1 MQVFISWSK
10 ETSLRFAQVLRE
22 WLPDVI
28 QQVHPWVSKLDI
40 EKGQQWAAELGEKL
54 DGLTE
59 GLICVTAENQREP
72 WLNFEAG
79 ALAKSLGRGRVRP
92 ILLGIDPTEVTGPLS
107 QFQSTLATDRDD
119 MFRLVTSLNRGCT
132 NPLDARRLEDSFD
145 RVWKDYLDKVKKVE
159 TDALAAPQASES
171 RSAEDMTREVLEL
184 VRDVWRLGVANYS
197 PRSTRPSRR
206 RRPDPSP
213 DVYINGMAFDRSAFH
228 HEFGHGLVLKMLP
241 DLPAAAGAAYVLVDF
256 NDHGL
261 HVVLFDDLVLQ
272 HGFLFGEPEP
282 VAK

>member
-10 ETSLRFAQVLRE
+10 ETSLRFAQVLRD

-28 QQVHPWVSKLDI
+28 QQVHPWVSKDI

-107 QFQSTLATDRDD
+107 QFQSTLAADHDD
-119 MFRLVTSLNRGCT
+119 MLRLVTSLNIGCT
-132 NPLDARRLEDSFD
+132 NPLDARRLENSFD
-145 RVWKDYLDKVKKVE
+145 RVWKAYLEKVKTIEK
-159 TDALAAPQASES
+159 DALAAPQASQS
-171 RSAEDMTREVLEL
+171 RSADDMTREVLEL

-197 PRSTRPSRR
+197 PRSVRPARR
-206 RRPDPSP
+206 RRADPSP
-213 DVYINGMAFDRSAFH
+213 DVYINGMPFDRSAFH
-228 HEFGHGLVLKMLP
+228 QQFGHGLVLKMLP
-241 DLPAAAGAAYVLVDF
+241 DLPAVDGSAYVLVDF

-261 HVVLFDDLVLQ
+261 NVVLFDDLVLQ
-272 HGFLFGEPEP
+272 HGFLFDEPDRRT
-282 VAK
+282 A